1 MAGTLVIVESP
12 AKAKTIGKY
21 LGRDYTVR
29 ATMGH
34 VRDLPP
40 ERLGV
45 NVEDGSF
52 LPEYE
57 SVKGRGKIIGEIR
70 TLAKEASA
78 VLLATDPDRE
88 GEAIAWHI
96 ASAAGLNRRGLKVSR
111 VEFHEITERA
121 IKQAVANPRQLDMNL
136 VNAQQARRVLDR
148 LVGYRLSPLLWKKV
162 QRGLSA
168 GRVQSVAL
176 RVVVD
181 REQEIE
187 AFVPREFWTVEADL
201 ARSPWS
207 KQKNDLFRAVLFTR
221 EKSPRKWEFEKG
233 EEAQQVVKELEAAS
247 WKVAAIT
254 RKEKR
259 QHPSAPFTTST
270 LQQEAARKLGFAAKH
285 TMKVAQEL
293 YEGVSLGSE
302 GNSGLITYMR
312 TDSVNVSR
320 EAQEAARAVIVQQF
334 SPEYL
339 PSKPP
344 FYKSK
349 ALNAQ
354 EAHEA
359 IRPTNPARLP
369 DGIRQFLG
377 ADQHRLYRLIWQR
390 FIASQMAEA
399 RLEVTTYDIDAQP
412 RERTKQP
419 YLFRAS
425 GERTIFPGFMAI
437 YRESVG
443 DSEDSEEIKGLP
455 RLQENDALDPVKLL
469 PEQHFTQPPP
479 RFGEATLVKT
489 LEELGVGR
497 PSTYATILSTIQD
510 RGYVVVQGVGREK
523 KFVPTPLGSAVTTLL
538 VARFP
543 DLLDVK
549 FTAKLEDELD
559 QVAEGKREWVPLVAE
574 VYHPMM
580 QHLALAE
587 REVAKIEVAQSPD
600 FPVAEK
606 RKTTG
611 RSSYTRKSGSSSYAA
626 KTPRTRK
633 TAEKKADYATPN
645 GEPSGEKVAVKR
657 APRQKAVV
665 AEEAQV
671 TCDKCG
677 KPMVKRKGPY
687 SEFYGCSGYPTCRN
701 IRKL

>member
-21 LGRDYTVR
+21 LGSEYTVR

-45 NVEDGSF
+45 KVEDESF

-57 SVKGRGKIIGEIR
+57 SVKGRGKIIGDIR
-70 TLAKEASA
+70 ALAKEASA

-96 ASAAGLNRRGLKVSR
+96 AGAAGLNRRGLKVSR

-121 IKQAVANPRQLDMNL
+121 IKHAVANPRQLDMNL

-187 AFVPREFWTVEADL
+187 AFEPREFWTVEADL

-221 EKSPRKWEFEKG
+221 DKQPRKWEFEKG
-233 EEAQQVVKELEAAS
+233 EEAQQVVKELEVAS
-247 WKVAAIT
+247 WTVAAIT

-259 QHPSAPFTTST
+259 QHPSAPFTTSA
-270 LQQEAARKLGFAAKH
+270 LQQEASRKLGFAAKH

-320 EAQEAARAVIVQQF
+320 EAQEAARAVIMQQY
-334 SPEYL
+334 SREYL
-339 PSKPP
+339 PDKPP

-369 DGIRQFLG
+369 DGIRQFLS

-399 RLEVTTYDIDAQP
+399 RLEVTTYDIDALP
-412 RERTKQP
+412 RDRRAKPP

-425 GERTIFPGFMAI
+425 GERVLFPGFMAI

-443 DSEDSEEIKGLP
+443 DSDDSEEIKGLP

-479 RFGEATLVKT
+479 RFGEATLVKA

-510 RGYVVVQGVGREK
+510 RGYVVVRGVGREK

-587 REVAKIEVAQSPD
+587 REVVKIEVAQSPD

-606 RKTTG
+606 RKSTG
-611 RSSYTRKSGSSSYAA
+611 RSSYTRKSSSSSTA
-626 KTPRTRK
+626 KAPRTRK
-633 TAEKKADYATPN
+633 TAEKAADYAAPE
-645 GEPSGEKVAVKR
+645 GERVAPKR

-671 TCDKCG
+671 VCDKCG

-687 SEFYGCSGYPTCRN
+687 SEFYGCSGFPDCRN
-701 IRKL
+701 TRKP